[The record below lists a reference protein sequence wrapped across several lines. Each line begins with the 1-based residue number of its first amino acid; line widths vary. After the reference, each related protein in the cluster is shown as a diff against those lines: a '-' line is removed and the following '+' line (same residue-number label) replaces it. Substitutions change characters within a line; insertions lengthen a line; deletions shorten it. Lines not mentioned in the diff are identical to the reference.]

1 MKIVGGYS
9 LKRREQCVSLE
20 HEETNG
26 TLTYMEQRQLA
37 DDLELVSDDD
47 LSLIMDMILAHVG
60 LTLLASYYMK
70 SKPHK

>member
-1 MKIVGGYS
+1 MICEKEDLFKRQMKIVGGYS

-37 DDLELVSDDD
+37 DDLELKINVSMKLGD
-47 LSLIMDMILAHVG
+47 LSL
-60 LTLLASYYMK
+60 
-70 SKPHK
+70 